1 MHPAIINKPALPLKA
16 ELSLPGDKSITHR
29 AIFISAIAE
38 GRTKINNFLFSSDC
52 LVTIN
57 AFRKLGLRII
67 TDKKN
72 KRVIVYGKGLLG
84 LSKPNSPLEIKESGT
99 TMRLLAGLLAGQDF
113 SSELVAGKALSLRPM
128 RRITV
133 PLRMMGAVIKSRGEK
148 SLPDGRQEKSKIE
161 EYPPLTLKGGGLKAI
176 SYRMPVAS
184 AQVKSAILLAGLY
197 AKGQTKVIEPI
208 KTRDHTERMLRL
220 FGANIKIER
229 LKVRIKKSKLVSSL
243 AIDIPADVS
252 SSAFFIVLA
261 ALLPEAHLSI
271 KSVGINPTRA
281 GIIKAL
287 QKMGAAIK
295 VSKCQSVKPACRQG
309 RVSNFEPVADLLV
322 KNSRLKAITIK
333 AKEIPS
339 IIDELPILMVAACLA
354 RGKTV
359 IEGVSELRV
368 KETDRINSMVV
379 NLTKMGADIR
389 LKMKKIKGVNSE
401 CLEIYGINRFKAAM
415 VKSFGDHRTAMS
427 AIVAGLL
434 AEGKTRLDDVDCIDK
449 SFPEFTAILR
459 RLLGRNCIK
468 LS

>member
-38 GRTKINNFLFSSDC
+38 GRTKINNFLFSGDC

-84 LSKPNSPLEIKESGT
+84 LSKPNSPLELKESGT

-113 SSELVAGKALSLRPM
+113 SSKLCAGKALSLRPM

-133 PLRMMGAVIKSRGEK
+133 PLRMMGAVIKSKIKK
-148 SLPDGRQEKSKIE
+148 SLPAGRQEKSKIE

-184 AQVKSAILLAGLY
+184 AQVKSALLLAGLY

-208 KTRDHTERMLRL
+208 KTRDHTERLLKL
-220 FGANIKIER
+220 FAADIKIEG
-229 LKVRIKKSKLVSSL
+229 LKIRIKKSKLISSGL
-243 AIDIPADVS
+243 IDIPADAS

-271 KSVGINPTRA
+271 KSVGINPTRT
-281 GIIKAL
+281 GIIDMLKY
-287 QKMGAAIK
+287 MGAEIK
-295 VSKCQSVKPACRQG
+295 VSKCQSVK
-309 RVSNFEPVADLLV
+309 VSKFEPVADIIV
-322 KNSRLKAITIK
+322 KNSRLKAIIIK

-368 KETDRINSMVV
+368 KETDRINSMVT

-401 CLEIYGINRFKAAM
+401 CLEIYGIDRFKAAK

-427 AIVAGLL
+427 AVVAGLL
-434 AEGKTRLDDVDCIDK
+434 AEGKTRLDDVGCIDK
-449 SFPEFTAILR
+449 SFPEFVAILR